1 MKMKKLT
8 LVVLICALII
18 STNLIAQRTSDV
30 EGGKD
35 YPLVSRFK
43 GSIIE
48 YYKNTK
54 WDSYPLPVSLTDNKF
69 HWTDPL
75 RLEGHVIRTQYSTS
89 LENNPA
95 FILKNFE
102 AAFNKAGFKIIMV
115 KNGDAELGSGRDF
128 FSNYYLEGR
137 KLLLNKFGYIS
148 TFRPTEGAQSYIAAK
163 TNDGKNDIYV
173 AIYIAAFTKVTLIT
187 QDIIE
192 VESAATG
199 MVTATSLKEGITLNG
214 HIALEGIFFDS
225 GSSTIKAESAQALNN
240 ISEYLKANPGSKF
253 FIVGHTD
260 NTGTF
265 EANTKLSEDRA
276 KAVMAELTTK
286 YAVKSDQLKAFGMA
300 SLSPVTSNDT
310 EQGKAKNRR
319 VEIVKQ

>member
-1 MKMKKLT
+1 MKKLT
-8 LVVLICALII
+8 LVVSICALII
-18 STNLIAQRTSDV
+18 STNLIAQRTSDI
-30 EGGKD
+30 EGVKD

-48 YYKNTK
+48 YYKDTK

-75 RLEGHVIRTQYSTS
+75 RLEGHVIRTQYYTS

-115 KNGDAELGSGRDF
+115 KNGDTELGNGRDF
-128 FSNYYLEGR
+128 FSNYFLEGR
-137 KLLLNKFGYIS
+137 KLLLNKFGYVS
-148 TFRPTEGAQSYIAAK
+148 TFRPPEGAHSYIAAK
-163 TNDGKNDIYV
+163 TNDGKNDVFI
-173 AIYIAAFTKVTLIT
+173 AIYIAAFTKVTIIT

-199 MVTATSLKEGITLNG
+199 MVTATSLKDGITSNG
-214 HIALEGIFFDS
+214 HIALEGIFFDP
-225 GSSTIKAESAQALNN
+225 GSSTIKTESAQALKN
-240 ISEYLKANPGSKF
+240 ISEYLKANPDSKF

-260 NTGTF
+260 NTGTY
-265 EANTKLSEDRA
+265 EANTKLSEERA
-276 KAVMAELTTK
+276 KAVTIELTTK
-286 YAVKSDQLKAFGMA
+286 YAVKPDQLKAFGLA
-300 SLSPVTSNDT
+300 SLAPVTSNDT